1 MKHGVEEQ
9 LKVAILALKMEYY
22 EKQNGESFRDF
33 LFRNEENLK
42 KELGD
47 REVLF
52 NKEANTITINGIQFS
67 VDENGNI
74 TKIDGIS
81 LSNTRIKLNK
91 FEDDEEPPKAD
102 LFATL
107 VTITGD
113 IRWKSSDEE
122 VVKISGSGNKV
133 TITGLKDGV
142 ATVTA
147 SCQGEEASC
156 EVIVRTVEI
165 STTLTLTPENIIIG
179 KQEITELMAE
189 QNGTE
194 EIEWETSDNRI
205 AIVEGTGENG
215 EIGKITGME
224 AGKVTITARTQNQ
237 TATSKVIVAIT
248 AESLLKGIEEITTG
262 GIKKILVNGTT
273 DQEITEATQYKK
285 EIYDVNVVLIDGG
298 LELGTNGVVKVN
310 GVEKAI
316 SEIQDLS
323 VSSDGKTYSVGN
335 TKDIGTANAYASN
348 TVVLKVKGNLEI
360 QDEVTLT
367 AITGA
372 YGGPK
377 GLIVYCEESVTNNGT
392 INMTARGA
400 KALGQNVYLWKNANG
415 TFEYV
420 PTQGGAGGN
429 SVSCNSWSDK
439 EGIGGNKAPIRGTG
453 GGGSGSCMSQGGE
466 PTTSGTG
473 SAGTSFSG
481 GTGGG
486 SVLYNRGTGGNRRS

>member
-1 MKHGVEEQ
+1 
-9 LKVAILALKMEYY
+9 MEYY

-47 REVLF
+47 RNVLF

-224 AGKVTITARTQNQ
+224 AGEVTITARTQNQ

-262 GIKKILVNGTT
+262 GIKKFLL
-273 DQEITEATQYKK
+273 TEQQIKK
-285 EIYDVNVVLIDGG
+285 
-298 LELGTNGVVKVN
+298 
-310 GVEKAI
+310 
-316 SEIQDLS
+316 
-323 VSSDGKTYSVGN
+323 
-335 TKDIGTANAYASN
+335 
-348 TVVLKVKGNLEI
+348 
-360 QDEVTLT
+360 
-367 AITGA
+367 
-372 YGGPK
+372 
-377 GLIVYCEESVTNNGT
+377 
-392 INMTARGA
+392 
-400 KALGQNVYLWKNANG
+400 
-415 TFEYV
+415 
-420 PTQGGAGGN
+420 
-429 SVSCNSWSDK
+429 
-439 EGIGGNKAPIRGTG
+439 
-453 GGGSGSCMSQGGE
+453 
-466 PTTSGTG
+466 
-473 SAGTSFSG
+473 
-481 GTGGG
+481 
-486 SVLYNRGTGGNRRS
+486 

>member
-47 REVLF
+47 RNVLF

-81 LSNTRIKLNK
+81 LSNTRIELNK

-102 LFATL
+102 LVATL

-224 AGKVTITARTQNQ
+224 AGEVTITARTQNQ

-323 VSSDGKTYSVGN
+323 VSADGKTYSVGN
-335 TKDIGTANAYASN
+335 TKDIGTASTYAQN

-360 QDEVTLT
+360 QEEVTLT
-367 AITGA
+367 SIAGN

-377 GLIVYCEESVTNNGT
+377 GLIVYCEETLTNNGT

-400 KALGQNVYLWKNANG
+400 KALGQNVYLWRNENG
-415 TFEYV
+415 SFEYV
-420 PTQGGAGGN
+420 PAQGGAGGS
-429 SVSCNSWSDK
+429 SVSSYSWK
-439 EGIGGNKAPIRGTG
+439 YQNGKPGLIAPHRGTG
-453 GGGSGSCMSQGGE
+453 GGGSGASMSEGTSS

-486 SVLYNRGTGGNRRS
+486 AALYITCTGGNR